1 MPNCPCCFQLDPL
14 QINLC
19 EFDHTLEICLLSFF
33 WIASKY
39 FCSLIRTTRIFF
51 SAHLSSRMFSPIHPY
66 SEWPALSLQ
75 VCVCEQDPL
84 FNQKLNELMQI
95 FVRFLIKC
103 QKHPRSPKHSH
114 APFCKLMAHCAIQ
127 EPVHSALEQLMRV
140 AFHRVIGIP
149 YHAKHTTQTHFFAQ
163 CFRDKKDAGCSG
175 GPKSSN
181 SSAKTCHGGCVLGG
195 CGGPSTRR
203 PQFAYLHTLI
213 LLSLHLPQ
221 VHSQRHHALS
231 PDLPHK
237 HCSCHTC
244 HARAPT
250 LIFLTYI
257 LATPATPT
265 STQHFTYILA
275 TPATH
280 RITYAH
286 IFWRRL
292 PRRTT
297 DTKNEN
303 KTKKQNNNF
312 HKVRSNASL
321 EALPCS
327 LHPLLLICTVQFFD
341 LWNCCGSERH
351 PPKNPKLRLQHTWFL
366 ESGFVTIFSRNQD
379 IKNNNGGF
387 AILKLL

>member
-1 MPNCPCCFQLDPL
+1 
-14 QINLC
+14 
-19 EFDHTLEICLLSFF
+19 
-33 WIASKY
+33 
-39 FCSLIRTTRIFF
+39 
-51 SAHLSSRMFSPIHPY
+51 MFSPIHPY

-149 YHAKHTTQTHFFAQ
+149 YHAKHTTQTHFFCTVFPRQ
-163 CFRDKKDAGCSG
+163 KDAGCSG

-250 LIFLTYI
+250 VIFLTHI

>member
-1 MPNCPCCFQLDPL
+1 MDIFGTDIWFSDCRFAGVRCLILWFNAKLSLLFPQT
-14 QINLC
+14 NLC

-33 WIASKY
+33 WIASK
-39 FCSLIRTTRIFF
+39 FFLFFNSNQTHFF

-149 YHAKHTTQTHFFAQ
+149 YNAKHTTQTHFFAQ

-250 LIFLTYI
+250 L
-257 LATPATPT
+257 
-265 STQHFTYILA
+265 
-275 TPATH
+275 
-280 RITYAH
+280 
-286 IFWRRL
+286 
-292 PRRTT
+292 
-297 DTKNEN
+297 
-303 KTKKQNNNF
+303 NF
-312 HKVRSNASL
+312 
-321 EALPCS
+321 
-327 LHPLLLICTVQFFD
+327 
-341 LWNCCGSERH
+341 
-351 PPKNPKLRLQHTWFL
+351 
-366 ESGFVTIFSRNQD
+366 
-379 IKNNNGGF
+379 
-387 AILKLL
+387 